1 MAKIKSDKSLRVV
14 AFFRARPG
22 RSKELQ
28 EILLSLVE
36 PTQSE
41 PGNLSYM
48 LHVHENDPNY
58 FMFDEIWL
66 NRKAFE
72 EHLQKLYIKSL
83 HDRIEH
89 LIEEPARIEAYRKV
103 TAGK

>member
-1 MAKIKSDKSLRVV
+1 MAEVYNPESLRVV
-14 AFFRARPG
+14 AFFRAKRG
-22 RSKELQ
+22 HASELQ

-41 PGNLSYM
+41 PGSISYI
-48 LHVHENDPNY
+48 LHVHESDPHY

-72 EHLQKLYIKSL
+72 EHLQKPYIQSL
-83 HDRIEH
+83 SKKIERI
-89 LIEEPARIEAYRKV
+89 IEEPPRIEVYRKV
-103 TAGK
+103 C